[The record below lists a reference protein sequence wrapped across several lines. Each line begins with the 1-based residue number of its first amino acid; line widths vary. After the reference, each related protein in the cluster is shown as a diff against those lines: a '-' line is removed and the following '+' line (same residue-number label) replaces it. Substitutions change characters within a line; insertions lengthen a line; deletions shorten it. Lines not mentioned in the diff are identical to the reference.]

1 MCPEYQVGEEG
12 TRSRGRSGCRWTL
25 GLGRAEIT
33 VGGGGLLCPASEQ
46 SQGSRWTVLRGPSLA
61 WALARR
67 CRGRSGIPSP
77 SATQQ
82 PNERRLWGAEAERGT
97 LISSLTGSCSMMD
110 GRRQKDVHYY
120 GAVSEDCTLI
130 SMTGNCTLM
139 GDVVNP

>member
-1 MCPEYQVGEEG
+1 MSGISSRRGGDPEPRPIGLPLDPRLRQGG
-12 TRSRGRSGCRWTL
+12 DHCR
-25 GLGRAEIT
+25 
-33 VGGGGLLCPASEQ
+33 GGGGLLCPASEQ